1 MSLDGASRNS
11 DPGDSAPI
19 YGQIDCSNRL
29 AGDKIACPTKIRM
42 RDIVMRRIHARW
54 LAGSTIFLSS
64 FLLFSIQPMFAKM
77 ILPWFGDSAA
87 VWTTCLVFFQT
98 ALLAGYWYAWL
109 AVKRLRPHR
118 QAIAHTILLAAAIAL
133 LPVEAGPQWR
143 PAADAPGHPAVRIL
157 AMLTAVLGLPYVLLS
172 TTGPLL
178 QSWYARMGRV
188 GQADVGQAAPAG
200 AENEEEN
207 PSRDSA
213 ESATGSRPYRL
224 FALSNAGA
232 LIALMA
238 YPLWIEPRL
247 PVHAQE
253 RLWSIGFVIF
263 AVLCAITA
271 WMAAKGGQAD
281 MGQASPAPPNMQATR
296 SPAPLSTAPLQRL
309 EWIALAAVGS
319 MLLLA
324 TTNQL
329 TQNVAPVPLLWIV
342 PLAIYLLTFIL
353 TFESARWY
361 RRDVLLRLLAIA
373 LASVAYAIY
382 DIQLSDAMAVSIP
395 LFCAALFLGC
405 MFCHGEL
412 NRRKPGA
419 GYLTSFYMMIAL
431 GGAVGAVSV
440 GLIAPVIFSGVY
452 ELPVAMLALAVLVL
466 WMNRETETSRDAGW
480 PQRLLWLGVT
490 AAMAVMVATQVRAYH
505 RGAVELERSFYG
517 SLRVVDSGGVRT
529 LYHGTVEHGS
539 QFLDGFRDNAGRMTP
554 TTYYGRTSGVGIA
567 LRYVLDETEII
578 GKRVGV
584 IGLGAGTLAA
594 YGRAGDEFH
603 FYEINPQVVGIAR
616 RRFTY
621 LDGSPARIEI
631 TLGDARLSLES
642 EAAESKASGSGK
654 AGGVDVLVV
663 DAFSGDA
670 IPVHL
675 LTKEAFALYLGRLK
689 PLGLLAIHV
698 SNQYLD
704 LAPVVGQL
712 ASLYD
717 LPAIEIRSAKDES
730 SRTLEAVWI
739 LMTRDRNFL
748 RLPEIVNPGNGNSV
762 VSVPLPPTLR
772 VWTDDYNN
780 LLQVMRWIPNQ

>member
-1 MSLDGASRNS
+1 M
-11 DPGDSAPI
+11 
-19 YGQIDCSNRL
+19 
-29 AGDKIACPTKIRM
+29 
-42 RDIVMRRIHARW
+42 VMRRIHVRL

-64 FLLFSIQPMFAKM
+64 FLLFCIQPMFAKM
-77 ILPWFGDSAA
+77 ILPWFGGSAA

-98 ALLAGYWYAWL
+98 ALLAGYGYAWL
-109 AVKRLRPHR
+109 AVKRLRPQR
-118 QAIAHTILLAAAIAL
+118 QATMHTVLLVVAIAL

-143 PAADAPGHPAVRIL
+143 PAPGSLMAPAIRIL
-157 AMLTAVLGLPYVLLS
+157 AMLAAVLGLPYILLS

-178 QSWYARMGRV
+178 QSWYARG
-188 GQADVGQAAPAG
+188 GHQ
-200 AENEEEN
+200 E
-207 PSRDSA
+207 SSIDSQ
-213 ESATGSRPYRL
+213 PYRL
-224 FALSNAGA
+224 FAVSNAGA

-247 PVHAQE
+247 PVHVQE
-253 RLWSIGFVIF
+253 RLWSVGFVIF
-263 AVLCAITA
+263 AVLCAMTA
-271 WMAAKGGQAD
+271 WVAAA
-281 MGQASPAPPNMQATR
+281 APWQATR
-296 SPAPLSTAPLQRL
+296 SPAPHDSPAPAPLRRL
-309 EWIALAAVGS
+309 EWIVLAAVGS

-342 PLAIYLLTFIL
+342 PLAIYLVTFIL
-353 TFESARWY
+353 TFESSRWY
-361 RRDVLLRLLAIA
+361 RRDVLLRLLAVA

-382 DIQLSDAMAVSIP
+382 DIQLSDALAVSIP
-395 LFCAALFLGC
+395 LFCGALFLGC

-412 NRRKPGA
+412 HRTKPGA
-419 GYLTSFYMMIAL
+419 DQITSFYLMIAL
-431 GGAVGAVSV
+431 GGAAGAVAV
-440 GLIAPVIFSGVY
+440 GLIAPVIFSGTY
-452 ELPVAMLALAVLVL
+452 ELPVAMLALAALVL
-466 WMNRETETSRDAGW
+466 WMNRDAETSRDGGW
-480 PQRLLWLGVT
+480 AQQLLWLGVT
-490 AAMAVMVATQVRAYH
+490 AGMAVMAVSQLRAYH

-539 QFLDGFRDNAGRMTP
+539 QFLDAARRRMP
-554 TTYYGRTSGVGIA
+554 TTYYGDTSGVGIA
-567 LRYVLDETEII
+567 LRYTPIERENVEPDKTTAGKI
-578 GKRVGV
+578 GKQVGV

-603 FYEINPQVVGIAR
+603 FYEINPQVVGIAHR
-616 RRFTY
+616 QFTY

-642 EAAESKASGSGK
+642 EAAGESEAESGATGNF
-654 AGGVDVLVV
+654 DVLIV

-689 PLGLLAIHV
+689 PSGLLAIHV

-712 ASLYD
+712 AAQYD
-717 LPAIEIRSAKDES
+717 LPAIEIRSPKDES
-730 SRTLEAVWI
+730 SRTLEAVWV
-739 LMTRDRNFL
+739 LMTRDRNFFQS
-748 RLPEIVNPGNGNSV
+748 PEVVNPSGIVNHERGNSV
-762 VSVPLPPTLR
+762 LRVPLPLTMR

>member
-1 MSLDGASRNS
+1 
-11 DPGDSAPI
+11 
-19 YGQIDCSNRL
+19 
-29 AGDKIACPTKIRM
+29 M
-42 RDIVMRRIHARW
+42 RHIVMRRIYARL

-77 ILPWFGDSAA
+77 ILPWFGGSAA

-98 ALLAGYWYAWL
+98 ALLAGYSYAWL
-109 AVKRLRPHR
+109 AVKRLRPRR
-118 QAIAHTILLAAAIAL
+118 QAMTHTVLLALAIAL

-143 PAADAPGHPAVRIL
+143 PAPDSAGHPAARIL
-157 AMLTAVLGLPYVLLS
+157 AMLAAVLGLPYVLLS

-178 QSWYARMGRV
+178 QSWYARMGSRELG
-188 GQADVGQAAPAG
+188 GQASPAG
-200 AENEEEN
+200 SENREET
-207 PSRDSA
+207 PAPDSA
-213 ESATGSRPYRL
+213 KSPTDSQPYRL

-247 PVHAQE
+247 PVHVQE

-271 WMAAKGGQAD
+271 WIAANVGQRIWSNAKD
-281 MGQASPAPPNMQATR
+281 EASPRQATR
-296 SPAPLSTAPLQRL
+296 SPAPLRRV
-309 EWIALAAVGS
+309 EWIALAGVGS

-353 TFESARWY
+353 TFESSRWY
-361 RRDVLLRLLAIA
+361 RRDVLLRLLAVA

-395 LFCAALFLGC
+395 LFCGALFLGC

-412 NRRKPGA
+412 HRTKPGA
-419 GYLTSFYMMIAL
+419 DQITSFYLMIAL
-431 GGAVGAVSV
+431 GGAVGAVLV
-440 GLIAPVIFSGVY
+440 GLIAPVIFSGTY
-452 ELPVAMLALAVLVL
+452 ELPVAMLALAALVL
-466 WMNRETETSRDAGW
+466 WMNRDTTWA
-480 PQRLLWLGVT
+480 QRLLWLAVT
-490 AAMAVMVATQVRAYH
+490 AAMAVMVVTQVRAYH

-539 QFLDGFRDNAGRMTP
+539 QFLDKGRRMTP
-554 TTYYGRTSGVGIA
+554 TTYYGYSSGVGIA
-567 LRYVLDETEII
+567 LRYTLDKLPADASAPEKI

-594 YGRAGDEFH
+594 YGRSGDEFH
-603 FYEINPQVVGIAR
+603 FYEINPQVVGIAHR
-616 RRFTY
+616 QFTY
-621 LDGSPARIEI
+621 LDASPARIEV

-642 EAAESKASGSGK
+642 EAAGKSEGTGLGSAREFG
-654 AGGVDVLVV
+654 ALDVLIV

-675 LTKEAFALYLGRLK
+675 LTNEAFALYLRRLK
-689 PLGLLAIHV
+689 PLGVLAIHV

-717 LPAIEIRSAKDES
+717 LPAIEIRSAKDQS
-730 SRTLEAVWI
+730 SRTLEAVWV
-739 LMTRDRNFL
+739 LMTRDRNFF
-748 RLPEIVNPGNGNSV
+748 RSPEIVTPDAGNSV
-762 VSVPLPPTLR
+762 LPVPARGSLR
-772 VWTDDYNN
+772 AWTDDYNN

>member
-1 MSLDGASRNS
+1 MSLDSAPR
-11 DPGDSAPI
+11 DSAPVCD
-19 YGQIDCSNRL
+19 QIARPAEL
-29 AGDKIACPTKIRM
+29 AADRAACPKRVM
-42 RDIVMRRIHARW
+42 QHVVMRRIHVRLLVGA
-54 LAGSTIFLSS
+54 TIFLSS

-77 ILPWFGDSAA
+77 ILPWFGGSAA

-98 ALLAGYWYAWL
+98 ALLAGYSYAWL
-109 AVKRLRPHR
+109 AVQWLSPQRQAPYR
-118 QAIAHTILLAAAIAL
+118 QAILHTVLLAVAIAL
-133 LPVEAGPQWR
+133 LPVEAGPRWR
-143 PAADAPGHPAVRIL
+143 PTPDSPGHPALRIL
-157 AMLTAVLGLPYVLLS
+157 LMLTAVLGLPYVLLS

-178 QSWYARMGRV
+178 QSWYARV
-188 GQADVGQAAPAG
+188 GQAISSPPDAENPGKSPVQGSTKSPAG
-200 AENEEEN
+200 AQ
-207 PSRDSA
+207 
-213 ESATGSRPYRL
+213 PYRL
-224 FALSNAGA
+224 FAVSNAGA

-247 PVHAQE
+247 SVHVQE

-271 WMAAKGGQAD
+271 WMAANPAQEAATG
-281 MGQASPAPPNMQATR
+281 SPASHEID
-296 SPAPLSTAPLQRL
+296 SPTLMRRL
-309 EWIALAAVGS
+309 EWIGLAAVGS

-329 TQNVAPVPLLWIV
+329 TENVAPVPLLWIV
-342 PLAIYLLTFIL
+342 PLAIYLVSFIV
-353 TFESARWY
+353 TFESSRWY
-361 RRDVLLRLLAIA
+361 RRDVLLRLLAVA

-395 LFCAALFLGC
+395 LFCGALFLGC

-412 NRRKPGA
+412 HRRRPGA
-419 GYLTSFYMMIAL
+419 AHITSFYLMIAL
-431 GGAVGAVSV
+431 GGAVGAISV

-452 ELPVAMLALAVLVL
+452 ELPVAMLALALMVL
-466 WMNRETETSRDAGW
+466 WMNQDPGAGLPEVSAAKDPGRW
-480 PQRLLWLGVT
+480 AQRLLWLGVT
-490 AAMAVMVATQVRAYH
+490 AAMAVMVVTQVRAYH

-517 SLRVVDSGGVRT
+517 SLRVVDAGGVRT

-539 QFLDGFRDNAGRMTP
+539 QFLDAGMRMTP
-554 TTYYGRTSGVGIA
+554 TTYYGVTSGVGIA
-567 LRYVLDETEII
+567 LRYTADRIAPEKV

-594 YGRAGDEFH
+594 YGLSGDEFH

-621 LDGSPARIEI
+621 LDGGPARIEI

-642 EAAESKASGSGK
+642 EAAGSDTVGSVS
-654 AGGVDVLVV
+654 ARAFDVLIV

-689 PLGLLAIHV
+689 PSGILAIHV

-712 ASLYD
+712 ASVYD
-717 LPAIEIRSAKDES
+717 LPAVEVRSAKEQP
-730 SRTLEAVWI
+730 SRTLEAEWV
-739 LMTRDRNFL
+739 LMTRDRDFF
-748 RLPEIVNPGNGNSV
+748 RSPEIVNPGKGTSV
-762 VSVPLPPTLR
+762 LPVPLPATLR
-772 VWTDDYNN
+772 VWADDYNN

>member
-1 MSLDGASRNS
+1 MIMRLR
-11 DPGDSAPI
+11 I
-19 YGQIDCSNRL
+19 HFLLL
-29 AGDKIACPTKIRM
+29 AGA
-42 RDIVMRRIHARW
+42 
-54 LAGSTIFLSS
+54 TIFLSS
-64 FLLFSIQPMFAKM
+64 FLLFSIQPMFAKT
-77 ILPWFGDSAA
+77 ILPWFGGSAA

-98 ALLAGYWYAWL
+98 ALLAGYSYAWL
-109 AVKRLRPHR
+109 AIQWLRPQR
-118 QAIAHTILLAAAIAL
+118 QAPYRQAQYRQAMLHTVLLAVAVAF
-133 LPVEAGPQWR
+133 LPVQAGPQWR
-143 PAADAPGHPAVRIL
+143 PAPDSVVAPALRIL
-157 AMLTAVLGLPYVLLS
+157 LMLTAVLGLPYVLLS

-178 QSWYARMGRV
+178 QSWYARA
-188 GQADVGQAAPAG
+188 GQADSGQPLPAGSENRDGDPAQDSAKTPAG
-200 AENEEEN
+200 AQ
-207 PSRDSA
+207 
-213 ESATGSRPYRL
+213 PYRL
-224 FALSNAGA
+224 FAVSNAGA

-238 YPLWIEPRL
+238 YPLWIEPHL
-247 PVHAQE
+247 PVHVQE

-271 WMAAKGGQAD
+271 WVTAKVGQAIAGHANV
-281 MGQASPAPPNMQATR
+281 GQAILSPVKDEASPSPATG
-296 SPAPLSTAPLQRL
+296 SPALLQRL

-329 TQNVAPVPLLWIV
+329 TENVAPVPLLWIV

-361 RRDVLLRLLAIA
+361 QREVLLRLLAVA

-412 NRRKPGA
+412 HRRKPGA
-419 GYLTSFYMMIAL
+419 THITSFYLMIAL
-431 GGAVGAVSV
+431 GGALGAISV

-452 ELPVAMLALAVLVL
+452 ELPVAMLALAAMVL
-466 WMNRETETSRDAGW
+466 WMNRDPGVGQPVRNGRNQRELSAPQDPGRW
-480 PQRLLWLGVT
+480 PRQLLWLAVT
-490 AAMAVMVATQVRAYH
+490 AAMAVMVITQVRAYH

-517 SLRVVDSGGVRT
+517 SLRVVDAGGVRT

-539 QFLDGFRDNAGRMTP
+539 QFLDAGLRMTP
-554 TTYYGRTSGVGIA
+554 TTYYGVTSGVGIA
-567 LRYVLDETEII
+567 MRYTPDQIAAGQIKPEKIR
-578 GKRVGV
+578 KHVGV

-594 YGRAGDEFH
+594 YGRSGDEFH

-642 EAAESKASGSGK
+642 EVAKSGAAGSGR
-654 AGGVDVLVV
+654 AREIAAFDVLVV

-689 PLGLLAIHV
+689 PSGILAIHV

-717 LPAIEIRSAKDES
+717 LPAVEVRSAKDQS
-730 SRTLEAVWI
+730 RRTLEAVWV
-739 LMTRDRNFL
+739 LMTRDRNFF
-748 RLPEIVNPGNGNSV
+748 RSPEIVNPGNGTSV
-762 VSVPLPPTLR
+762 LSVPLPVRLR

>member
-1 MSLDGASRNS
+1 
-11 DPGDSAPI
+11 
-19 YGQIDCSNRL
+19 
-29 AGDKIACPTKIRM
+29 
-42 RDIVMRRIHARW
+42 
-54 LAGSTIFLSS
+54 
-64 FLLFSIQPMFAKM
+64 
-77 ILPWFGDSAA
+77 
-87 VWTTCLVFFQT
+87 
-98 ALLAGYWYAWL
+98 
-109 AVKRLRPHR
+109 
-118 QAIAHTILLAAAIAL
+118 
-133 LPVEAGPQWR
+133 
-143 PAADAPGHPAVRIL
+143 
-157 AMLTAVLGLPYVLLS
+157 
-172 TTGPLL
+172 
-178 QSWYARMGRV
+178 
-188 GQADVGQAAPAG
+188 
-200 AENEEEN
+200 
-207 PSRDSA
+207 
-213 ESATGSRPYRL
+213 
-224 FALSNAGA
+224 
-232 LIALMA
+232 
-238 YPLWIEPRL
+238 
-247 PVHAQE
+247 
-253 RLWSIGFVIF
+253 
-263 AVLCAITA
+263 
-271 WMAAKGGQAD
+271 
-281 MGQASPAPPNMQATR
+281 
-296 SPAPLSTAPLQRL
+296 
-309 EWIALAAVGS
+309 